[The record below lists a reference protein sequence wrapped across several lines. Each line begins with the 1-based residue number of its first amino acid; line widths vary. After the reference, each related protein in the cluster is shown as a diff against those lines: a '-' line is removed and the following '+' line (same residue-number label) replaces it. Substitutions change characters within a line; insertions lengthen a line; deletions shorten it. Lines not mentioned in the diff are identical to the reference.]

1 MVESAL
7 KVPKDV
13 FRDREMEPTGVV
25 HVEAHLLDRVGD
37 IRPGEGEVLESPGH
51 ATVGSLVGDGGFH
64 VGGDLGLSVNQRR
77 TIHLELVL

>member
-51 ATVGSLVGDGGFH
+51 ATVGSLVGDGG
-64 VGGDLGLSVNQRR
+64 LPCRR
-77 TIHLELVL
+77 RPWPECQPAWNHSP